1 MEAQLN
7 ALKQVYRAEG
17 IRQFEHYIVTTQ
29 TCSWNII
36 DLERTKAPASQIIE
50 IYFST
55 NKRP

>member
-29 TCSWNII
+29 TYSWDIS
-36 DLERTKAPASQIIE
+36 DLERTKALTS
-50 IYFST
+50 
-55 NKRP
+55 R

>member
-29 TCSWNII
+29 TYS
-36 DLERTKAPASQIIE
+36 
-50 IYFST
+50 
-55 NKRP
+55 